1 MLALL
6 CAAQFMVVLDFSIVN
21 VALPSIQREFGLS
34 QERLQ
39 WLVSAY
45 ALTFGGFLLLGG
57 RAADLFGRRRMFIV
71 GLVLFACA
79 SLLGGI
85 APNAVLLIA
94 ARALQGVAAAVL
106 SPAALS
112 LVTSIFSHGRE
123 RHRALGTFSALGAGG
138 FAMGVFLGGLL
149 TDGPGWRWVFFVNV
163 PVGITVAL
171 LSPRV
176 FPDFRPSAA
185 QRHLDLPGAVTAT
198 LGLGTLVFGLTQA
211 PNWGWTSGWRWA
223 CITLAFICLAVFAA
237 IERRTPAPLLRL
249 GLLRKRSVAV
259 TNTVI
264 LLTTASVAPQ
274 VFVLSLYLQT
284 VEGFSAIQTG
294 LLFLVQGATAVFGAV
309 LGSRV
314 VSAFGVRPL
323 LIGGRLA
330 AALALLLL
338 TPLQGS
344 LGVLLPA
351 LALLGLGNVCTF
363 IASSVGATSEV
374 EPGEL
379 GLASGVLYAAQQVG
393 AALGISILIALA
405 ATRTSIQEQAG
416 VEPSAA
422 LIDGFRFA
430 LGGGAVLSFAAA
442 IIGLAAPGRLPSA
455 SE

>member
-1 MLALL
+1 M
-6 CAAQFMVVLDFSIVN
+6 
-21 VALPSIQREFGLS
+21 
-34 QERLQ
+34 
-39 WLVSAY
+39 
-45 ALTFGGFLLLGG
+45 
-57 RAADLFGRRRMFIV
+57 
-71 GLVLFACA
+71 
-79 SLLGGI
+79 
-85 APNAVLLIA
+85 
-94 ARALQGVAAAVL
+94 
-106 SPAALS
+106 
-112 LVTSIFSHGRE
+112 
-123 RHRALGTFSALGAGG
+123 
-138 FAMGVFLGGLL
+138 
-149 TDGPGWRWVFFVNV
+149 
-163 PVGITVAL
+163 
-171 LSPRV
+171 
-176 FPDFRPSAA
+176 
-185 QRHLDLPGAVTAT
+185 
-198 LGLGTLVFGLTQA
+198 
-211 PNWGWTSGWRWA
+211 
-223 CITLAFICLAVFAA
+223 
-237 IERRTPAPLLRL
+237 
-249 GLLRKRSVAV
+249 
-259 TNTVI
+259 
-264 LLTTASVAPQ
+264 APQ

-455 SE
+455 NE